1 MMIALMLIGGFVGL
15 IVGGELL
22 VRGASNL
29 AAAAKVPPLVI
40 GLTVVAFGTS
50 APELAVSV
58 QSCYAGKT
66 ALAVGNVVGSN
77 LSNILLILGAAAI
90 IAPLTVSRQLFK
102 LDVPVMI
109 AASGILMALGYDGV
123 VSRGEG
129 IAMVIGLV
137 VYLCWTV
144 VEGKRE
150 AKALE
155 EELSDITPQQS
166 HRTMLALFSN
176 LAALIG
182 GLVLLIGGAGWL
194 VYACVEIAKL
204 YGITEAVIGLTVVAI
219 GTSLPELAISM
230 IASARGKRDLAV
242 GNVVGSNIL
251 NILCVVGLSAVVA
264 PTGVEVAREFLD
276 FHIPFMIGISVAC
289 LPVFLS
295 GFGVSRFEGIGMI
308 GFYAAY
314 LAWLVYLSVNQLG
327 EPNHQTLVGFLTALG
342 VAMLV
347 LLVMHRKKQAA
358 NESPNDS
365 PAA

>member
-29 AAAAKVPPLVI
+29 AAAANVPPLVI

-50 APELAVSV
+50 APELAVSI

-90 IAPLTVSRQLFK
+90 VAPLTVSRQLFK

-109 AASGILMALGYDGV
+109 AAAAVLMALGFDGII
-123 VSRGEG
+123 SRGEG
-129 IAMVIGLV
+129 IAMVIALV
-137 VYLCWTV
+137 VYLFWTIIQ
-144 VEGKRE
+144 GKRE

-155 EELSDITPQQS
+155 KELEDITPQASQ
-166 HRTMLALFSN
+166 RTTLALISN
-176 LAALIG
+176 LASLIG

-194 VYACVEIAKL
+194 VDACVHLAKQF
-204 YGITEAVIGLTVVAI
+204 GVTEAVIGLTIVAI

-251 NILCVVGLSAVVA
+251 NILCVVGMSAVVA
-264 PTGVEVAREFLD
+264 PAGVGVAQEFLD
-276 FHIPFMIGISVAC
+276 FHIPFMIGISIAC

-295 GFGVSRFEGIGMI
+295 GFRVSRLEGLGMI

-314 LAWLVYLSVNQLG
+314 LAWLVYLSVNRLG

-347 LLVMHRKKQAA
+347 LLVLHRKKQTAQAKSDNNSAA
-358 NESPNDS
+358 
-365 PAA
+365 